1 MSYQEN
7 RSLTYI
13 ISSVFITGVYSYI
26 IYQKYLSGAL
36 DDSNIF
42 RFWAIIILIF
52 IPISIIA
59 RIIIMI
65 IFHILQSVVQA
76 AKGEEVDAEMDIV
89 DERDKLI
96 EMKVA
101 RISMMIFA
109 LGFILALVTQLFDLS
124 NHLFFITFLL
134 FGLITDIT
142 SETMKIIYYRKGM

>member
-76 AKGEEVDAEMDIV
+76 AKGEEVDVEMDIV